1 MFSVGQVVSG
11 ISLMDW
17 NNDRA
22 KNEVVFAKSVSLV
35 SGIDV
40 SDITI
45 DGVISYNLVM
55 TTRQSLKVRKL
66 TTSSVQITYSIEFIT
81 NDYTDNDYVA
91 YSEDIS
97 EKIRKSLS
105 SGNFTTTLQRTAEQY
120 NSASLQSAS
129 SNVTGFTHTK
139 AEIQSNSVP
148 NESTTKTDDAGAIA
162 GSVIAV
168 LVVVTLVAYYM
179 YQQRRRK
186 SMEEAVLTEFVDK
199 NGDGHDLS
207 YGMYGGKDSDS
218 LADGAPVPYSNVE
231 MTTSSSAKMTNP
243 ILETFKR
250 PNSLRVSSHVNED
263 TRSSGGYT
271 TNPLLSMKVKRI
283 TLEKPPAAPIKRI
296 TLGTAQP
303 VVVDEKVA
311 NESAPASVERISSSN
326 QEVTSSATNDD
337 DDDDERGS
345 LPLIPRY
352 EEQRESFHL

>member
-1 MFSVGQVVSG
+1 
-11 ISLMDW
+11 
-17 NNDRA
+17 
-22 KNEVVFAKSVSLV
+22 V

-55 TTRQSLKVRKL
+55 TTRQSLKFRKL
-66 TTSSVQITYSIEFIT
+66 TTSSVKITYSIEFIT
-81 NDYTDNDYVA
+81 NEYADDDYMA
-91 YSEDIS
+91 HSEDIS
-97 EKIRKSLS
+97 EKIYKSLS
-105 SGNFTTTLQRTAEQY
+105 SGNFTTTLQKTAAQY

-148 NESTTKTDDAGAIA
+148 DESTTKTDDAGVIA

-168 LVVVTLVAYYM
+168 LVVTLVAYYM

-186 SMEEAVLTEFVDK
+186 SMEEAVLTEFVD
-199 NGDGHDLS
+199 NDNGHDLS

-250 PNSLRVSSHVNED
+250 PNSLGVSSHVNED

-271 TNPLLSMKVKRI
+271 TNPLLAMKVNRI
-283 TLEKPPAAPIKRI
+283 TLAKPAAAPIERI
-296 TLGTAQP
+296 ILETVQP

-311 NESAPASVERISSSN
+311 NESAPASVERISLSN

-337 DDDDERGS
+337 DDDDERG
-345 LPLIPRY
+345 PRY
-352 EEQRESFHL
+352 EEQRESLHL